1 MSRSS
6 RIRVGINGFGRIGR
20 AAFRRVLEMDDLE
33 VVVVNDREEDLENLV
48 YLLRFDSVYGRLNE
62 IVRIHNAVM
71 DVSDKQSVRFHSFA
85 KIQDVP
91 WKDFNVDV
99 VIEAT
104 GVEANIIG
112 AHDLVSDGS
121 VKRVVVTN
129 SHQAVDETIVMSV
142 NEGSYNPELHKVVSS
157 SICDA
162 NAIAPVLYHLDQLV
176 GIEHASVTTLHPWLS
191 YQNLLDGPISSVANP
206 GHSWQEYSLGRSSV
220 GNLIL
225 KNTTAADATLR
236 VLPSMQGRLD
246 AISFRVPTA
255 NVSASDFSIVLERPS
270 TIEEIQAHLK
280 KVGERYSD
288 VVALNDEAR
297 VSGDF
302 SQMVQSCVIDI
313 TKMTLSKQRHLKLV
327 SWYDNEWAYSCRVL
341 DIVKLVS
348 N

>member
-1 MSRSS
+1 MSKHG

-20 AAFRRVLEMDDLE
+20 AAFRRILQMDDIE
-33 VVVVNDREEDLENLV
+33 VVVINDTEKDLENLV

-62 IVRIHNAVM
+62 AVRVHNMVM
-71 DVSDKQSVRFHSFA
+71 DVSDKQSVRFHSFNR
-85 KIQDVP
+85 IQDVP
-91 WKDFNVDV
+91 WRDFNVDV

-104 GVEANIIG
+104 GVELNIVG
-112 AHDLVSDGS
+112 SHELVSSGS
-121 VKRVVVTN
+121 VDRVVVTN
-129 SHQAVDETIVMSV
+129 SHQSVDSTMIMSV
-142 NEGSYNPELHKVVSS
+142 NEESYNQDLHKVISS

-162 NAIAPVLYHLDQLV
+162 NAIAPVLYHLDQLA
-176 GIEHASVTTLHPWLS
+176 GIEHASITTLHPWLS

-225 KNTTAADATLR
+225 KNTTAAAATLR
-236 VLPSMQGRLD
+236 VLPSMQGKLD

-255 NVSASDFSIVLERPS
+255 NVSASDFSIVLQRPS

-280 KVGERYSD
+280 KVSERYSD
-288 VVALNDEAR
+288 VIALNDEAL

-302 SQMVQSCVIDI
+302 SQMVQSCVIDV

-341 DIVKLVS
+341 DVVKLVS